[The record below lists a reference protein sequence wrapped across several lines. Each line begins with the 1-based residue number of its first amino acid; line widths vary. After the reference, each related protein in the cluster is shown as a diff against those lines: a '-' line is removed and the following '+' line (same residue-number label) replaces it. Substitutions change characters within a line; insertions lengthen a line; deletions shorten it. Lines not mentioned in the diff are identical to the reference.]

1 MHFDLL
7 FRIFYSGFYA
17 VLLLLLV
24 VLLLIT
30 PGDGIR
36 QALENNQLYNV
47 FVIAGVYLLTVV
59 FAVIIYAARLYT
71 TRTTLA
77 AIPKT
82 WIPVEKGDVGKSVR
96 KMIVEGLTR
105 SAVIAWD
112 AKPRIPLPETAV
124 ANETTRERN
133 EREIIEKHTQHHLFH
148 KKKNFTRDD
157 FEKAVALPE
166 HEPVWGIVSH
176 NGWASPL
183 SPDLPELEYVDVILE
198 LPHLIE
204 AKAVSV
210 LPMSPTEDEGVLLPD
225 TRAVQLLQRSATAT
239 LRDYITRLA
248 QLNVLAPVES
258 VADFVTK
265 YEHAR
270 FSACALSE
278 ADFRRLMHLFA
289 EILRMVKALEP
300 WLIDEM
306 APDEEGESYLEAD
319 RSGDTTPDAQSIRFG
334 NSLGTARRV
343 SRGTIHSLPSRQHS
357 IVSNMSMVRN
367 GSVMR
372 KKSSR
377 SLRSNSSASVIRL
390 NADAAEDELPYTL
403 QF

>member
-7 FRIFYSGFYA
+7 FRIFYSGFYT

-36 QALENNQLYNV
+36 QALENNQLYNA

-112 AKPRIPLPETAV
+112 AKPRIPLPDTVV
-124 ANETTRERN
+124 ANETTQERN

-166 HEPVWGIVSH
+166 HEPVWGVVSH

-210 LPMSPTEDEGVLLPD
+210 LPMSPSEDEGVVLPD
-225 TRAVQLLQRSATAT
+225 PRAVQLLQRSTTAT

-248 QLNVLAPVES
+248 QLNVLVPMES
-258 VADFVTK
+258 VADFVTS

-270 FSACALSE
+270 FSSCALSE
-278 ADFRRLMHLFA
+278 GDFRQLMHLFA
-289 EILRMVKALEP
+289 EVLRMIKPLEP

-306 APDEEGESYLEAD
+306 APGEEGESYLEAD
-319 RSGDTTPDAQSIRFG
+319 KSGDTTPDGQSIRSINPAG
-334 NSLGTARRV
+334 SARRV
-343 SRGTIHSLPSRQHS
+343 SRGTTHTSLSRQPS
-357 IVSNMSMVRN
+357 TVSNMSVIRN

-372 KKSSR
+372 KRSSG
-377 SLRSNSSASVIRL
+377 SLKSNSSASVIRL
-390 NADAAEDELPYTL
+390 NMDATEDDLPYTL